1 MLDSRTEFGIGSR
14 DLNGAI
20 ARPAKAG
27 IREIREGEGNRGEEG
42 GDLQSLLPSFGI
54 WSEIQ
59 AKYKAKV
66 QGDLALICNFRAL
79 DLIIKIA
86 P

>member
-1 MLDSRTEFGIGSR
+1 MLGCRTEFGIGSR

-20 ARPAKAG
+20 ARPAKAGAG

-54 WSEIQ
+54 WSEIH
-59 AKYKAKV
+59 KRNISESSR
-66 QGDLALICNFRAL
+66 GFSIDLQF
-79 DLIIKIA
+79 
-86 P
+86 